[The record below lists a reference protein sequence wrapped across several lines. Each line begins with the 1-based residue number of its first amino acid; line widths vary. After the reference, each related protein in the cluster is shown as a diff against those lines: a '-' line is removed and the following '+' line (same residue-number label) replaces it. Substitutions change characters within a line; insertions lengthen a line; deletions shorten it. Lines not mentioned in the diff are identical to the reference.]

1 VACLNLAELFG
12 KEGKYTEAQTLF
24 NQALEG
30 RRRVLGP
37 DHSATTDT
45 PGAIGELRLQQK
57 QYSEAERLLRE
68 AVSGQNKMG
77 ESWTKYKYQA
87 LLGRSLAGQR
97 KYGEAEP
104 LLLSGYD
111 GLVGREA
118 PIPSEVRFNAG
129 QAAASIIQLYR
140 DWGNTDKLAEWLNK
154 VRARLMADTEKP

>member
-37 DHSATTDT
+37 DHSATIDT
-45 PGAIGELRLQQK
+45 LGAIGELRLQQR

-68 AVSGQNKMG
+68 ALSGQNKMG

-87 LLGRSLAGQR
+87 LLGRSLAGQG

-118 PIPSEVRFNAG
+118 SIPWDARPNVG

-140 DWGNTDKLAEWLNK
+140 DWGNTDKLAEWQNK
-154 VRARLMADTEKP
+154 VQVRQTVDTGRP